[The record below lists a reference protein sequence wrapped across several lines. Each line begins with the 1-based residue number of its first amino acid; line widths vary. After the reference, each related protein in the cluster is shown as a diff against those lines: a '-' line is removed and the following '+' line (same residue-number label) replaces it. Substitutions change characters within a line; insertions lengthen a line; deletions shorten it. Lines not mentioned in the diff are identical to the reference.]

1 MNLRGGSAA
10 GYGGAQNRVGNVN
23 QGQARPGQARTVK
36 CYNCN
41 DTGHI
46 ARNCTQPK
54 RPQNSEYY
62 KDKMLLMQAQENGVA
77 LDAEQLLFLVG
88 GQDTAFDDD
97 VDEQPV
103 QDLALNV
110 DNVFQADDYDAF
122 DFDVDE
128 APTTQTMFMANLSS
142 ADPVTDEAGP
152 SYDLGILSEV
162 PDHEHYQDA
171 ACAHHEG
178 HVKDNE
184 VPVVHSDTSSI
195 PTDAFMMIYN
205 DMCESHDQS
214 VSNPSRNTI
223 VKNSLTTELA
233 TYKEHV
239 DLYEQRAKFELTE
252 REQKI
257 NEQLRLV
264 ISEQDIQC
272 AGSDTQPPILDR
284 TDFASWQQRIRL
296 YCRGKENEVNILKSM
311 DEGPYHMGTVR
322 ETLAESTEGTPQY
335 GPKRTRAYS
344 DLTSDEK
351 DRFAKLINDM
361 RNIKM
366 TMSRLQLNSKFV
378 NNMLPEWDEQPVQDL
393 ALNVDNV
400 FQDDDCDAFDS
411 DVDEALTVQTM
422 FMANLSSADPDAAC
436 AHHEGH
442 VTHDSDAACA
452 HHEGHVTH
460 DSVQL
465 DHVVDSHADYTS
477 DSNMILY
484 DQYVKD
490 NEVLVVHN
498 DASYVPTDA
507 FLMIYNDMCESHD
520 QSVSNP
526 SRNTVV
532 KHSLTAELATY
543 KEHVELELHSI
554 KLQLASTI
562 NNHKSM
568 VEEVTILKN
577 DFKQKGNKYLE
588 DFLDMK
594 SLKEKVEDRLIKQD
608 QSLQTVH
615 MLYRPKPHSNEL
627 NRVAI
632 GYKNPLCLTRAKQVQ
647 PALYNGY
654 EIIKTNHAPAI
665 VHNTEDT
672 LEITEIT
679 RKKMNAKMNDPE
691 CVTRK
696 VKIAPHDYS
705 KENFLA
711 TFTPQKQ
718 LTPEQT
724 FWSNDLMKLKFEAL
738 KERIKVSRPIKAL
751 TVYPP
756 NTPATLVPKR
766 VTPTGLTE
774 GERGFEQTKE
784 CYLKEV
790 IPFFKTLKD
799 NFEGNQKALTK
810 EIKEMKDVFEE
821 LKAEVAQYAV
831 DRKHDAIERK
841 NLLIAND
848 NLIAACLSQEVFSV
862 ATNSELNELSQLQ
875 VTYSDTDRTLTV
887 QTADSQIT
895 KLSEQVT
902 NLQAQNDLF
911 RAKNDKI
918 KHHCK
923 ELYDSIKITR
933 AKHIEKDR
941 IKWGQLEKPLLR
953 AHKEHLSS
961 VPERPRVYSDLTSKE
976 KYWYNADIRA
986 INILLQGL
994 PKDIYTLIN
1003 HYIDAKDIWDNVKML
1018 LEGSELTKEDWE
1030 SQLYDDF
1037 EHFRQHKGESIH
1049 NYYGRFVIAV
1059 KLNRVLRD
1067 SNYDQ
1072 LYAYLKQ
1079 NETHAQENKM
1089 MLERFSQSTVDP
1101 LALMSNVSN
1110 PQHYSS
1116 SYSTSSSTQGRQN
1129 RGQGMNPR
1137 GGSAAGYRGSQN
1149 RVSNV
1154 NSGHARPGQARPADD
1169 CDAFDSDM
1177 DDVPIAQTMFMVN
1190 LSSADPVTDEVGP
1203 SYDSDILS
1211 EVQDHDHYQDAVCAH
1226 HEEHVMH
1233 DNVQLN
1239 HVVDSYAD
1247 YTSDSNI
1254 ILYDQNNR
1262 DAHLDYL
1269 RHLKESVE
1277 TIRDIVEEAKV
1288 VRLLDRSIVSAC
1300 RVKSCPNAS
1309 GSQPKSNPKT
1319 NRISPAKGINKLP
1332 VEDQLRKTKSHPRT
1346 SNRVD
1351 SSSRLKRIVVQI
1363 VLWYL
1368 DSGCSKHM
1376 TGDRSRLMNF
1386 IKKFI
1391 GTVRFGNDHFGA
1403 IMGYGDYVIG
1413 DSVISR
1419 VYYVEGLG
1427 YNLFSVGQFCDSDL
1441 EVAFRKHSCYV
1452 RDTDGVELIKGSR
1465 RSNLYTISVE
1475 DMMKSSPITV
1485 NWGLWYPKDTAMTL
1499 TAYADADNACCQDM
1513 RRSTSGSAQFLGDKL
1528 VSWSSKKQKSTA
1540 ISTTEAE
1547 YIAMSGCC
1555 AQILWMRSQLT
1566 DYGFDFNKIP
1576 LYCDNRSAIDLCC
1589 NNVQHSRSKH
1599 IDICHHFIREQ
1610 VERGVVELYFVTM
1623 DYQLADIFT
1632 KALPRHRFELIL
1644 SHLDKMADVNA
1655 PSGQASKMTPHVRTD
1670 DQILPRI
1677 RCQLDE
1683 HWFVLTKDTLREAL
1697 QITPVNDNQAF
1708 IPPPT
1713 ADVLINFINELG
1725 YPKLVKNVSNV
1736 VTNDM
1741 FQPWRA
1747 LITIINLCLTGKTY
1761 GFERPRAPVLQIL
1774 WGIVKRSNID
1784 YAERIWKEFTQS
1796 IHTFIE
1802 DEWNLSWHTT
1812 GKKKATLIVIPSICP
1827 VGKIRSLKSV
1837 AASKAEDVP
1846 AMEPQVAAEDA
1857 DLQKALEESMETAYA
1872 LPRGPLPPVVIREP
1886 ESGKY
1891 QALSEVPGKDKAKV
1905 TEEQVAHDLLSL
1917 QKPKKK
1923 SPVDQYIFQRRVSE
1937 PTGSSGHDESPY
1949 VVLGQSDSEE
1959 ESEKVVLGADEG
1971 DQGEGQAGPDPS
1983 AQAEGQKGSDTGAQD
1998 EGQAGSN
2005 PEEIFEGQA
2014 GPDPGNAGTDKHSIP
2029 SPMVY
2034 AGSNRE
2040 HMDIDVADVSPQPS
2054 TEQLDEGFT
2063 ATAYLKV
2070 QENLKLAV
2078 EEQVLLEDPASS
2090 SGTLSSLQHLSKD
2103 ISFGDLFFSDKPSEA
2118 DNDKATTKTEVESM
2132 VYVTIQQDMSSIP
2145 PMTSPIVD
2153 LTSRAVSPKVHQQFK
2168 ATTTETTT
2176 TKTTTTTLP
2185 PPPAPQ
2191 QSTTEAMMM
2200 KRIGE
2205 LKHIM
2210 ANLIQVNK
2218 EMKERLDKHRARL
2231 YTLEQLDIPQQVS
2244 KAISE
2249 VVTDAVDWAMQAPLQ
2264 NRFRDL
2270 LEADMKEILHQ
2281 RMWETKSYKSHE
2293 DHMQLF
2299 EALEK
2304 SMNRDHFEE
2313 LAQDLAE
2320 ARKKKKK
2327 SRKLPKTPPGS
2338 PSHQPHPPP
2347 SPARPSGASGALGAF
2362 RSSQEPP
2369 RPHPPSSIDQESLSK
2384 GSAAPSS
2391 SKTTASAEYQ
2401 AWTTT
2406 DVRLRPS
2413 ILLTHADLAMDED
2426 MGPDEQAQ
2434 LLDDEDTGSA
2444 HILKASALASNYSPP
2459 SEDSLLTQTGDI
2471 ATFIDWFCKRRE
2483 ECHKLLT
2490 DSVDDPI
2497 LRHNV
2502 SKLLLLGGPPGQ
2514 VTIQSNFF
2522 FNKDLEYLRYDSKGN
2537 RHALSISKMKVTYY
2551 PNVRLEQM
2559 VPDQFWVEEECKY
2572 DIAAMYGIS
2581 HWWFQRQR
2589 FYIDRHTSGGD
2600 RDAVRTHM
2608 RILTVVRIEVFSLYR
2623 QRIED
2628 FQLGIESYQTQ
2639 LNLTK
2644 PQWDATGFEYKH
2656 DYTVINSPRTVMFR
2670 DKYGVQMM
2678 MRFNEIHKYSD
2689 GTLQQIDEAL
2699 DYRVNEFRINRMN
2712 PGLNMRFWTRKD
2724 VDRSKAF
2731 MFAIQR
2737 RLKTRRIF
2745 HNLESFVGGR
2755 LREGD
2760 HRLLKRTK

>member
-1 MNLRGGSAA
+1 
-10 GYGGAQNRVGNVN
+10 
-23 QGQARPGQARTVK
+23 
-36 CYNCN
+36 
-41 DTGHI
+41 
-46 ARNCTQPK
+46 
-54 RPQNSEYY
+54 
-62 KDKMLLMQAQENGVA
+62 
-77 LDAEQLLFLVG
+77 
-88 GQDTAFDDD
+88 
-97 VDEQPV
+97 
-103 QDLALNV
+103 
-110 DNVFQADDYDAF
+110 
-122 DFDVDE
+122 
-128 APTTQTMFMANLSS
+128 
-142 ADPVTDEAGP
+142 
-152 SYDLGILSEV
+152 
-162 PDHEHYQDA
+162 
-171 ACAHHEG
+171 
-178 HVKDNE
+178 
-184 VPVVHSDTSSI
+184 
-195 PTDAFMMIYN
+195 
-205 DMCESHDQS
+205 
-214 VSNPSRNTI
+214 
-223 VKNSLTTELA
+223 
-233 TYKEHV
+233 
-239 DLYEQRAKFELTE
+239 
-252 REQKI
+252 
-257 NEQLRLV
+257 
-264 ISEQDIQC
+264 DIQC

-490 NEVLVVHN
+490 NEDAACAHHEGHVTHDSVQLDHVVNSHADYTSDSNMILYDQYVKDNEVLVVHN

-543 KEHVELELHSI
+543 KEHVEL
-554 KLQLASTI
+554 
-562 NNHKSM
+562 
-568 VEEVTILKN
+568 
-577 DFKQKGNKYLE
+577 
-588 DFLDMK
+588 
-594 SLKEKVEDRLIKQD
+594 
-608 QSLQTVH
+608 
-615 MLYRPKPHSNEL
+615 
-627 NRVAI
+627 VAI

-738 KERIKVSRPIKAL
+738 KERIK
-751 TVYPP
+751 
-756 NTPATLVPKR
+756 
-766 VTPTGLTE
+766 
-774 GERGFEQTKE
+774 
-784 CYLKEV
+784 
-790 IPFFKTLKD
+790 
-799 NFEGNQKALTK
+799 
-810 EIKEMKDVFEE
+810 
-821 LKAEVAQYAV
+821 
-831 DRKHDAIERK
+831 
-841 NLLIAND
+841 
-848 NLIAACLSQEVFSV
+848 
-862 ATNSELNELSQLQ
+862 ELSQLQ

-933 AKHIEKDR
+933 AKHIEK
-941 IKWGQLEKPLLR
+941 LEKPLLR

-1254 ILYDQNNR
+1254 ILYDQYVKDNEKQLTPEQIFWSN
-1262 DAHLDYL
+1262 DLMKLKSKA
-1269 RHLKESVE
+1269 LKEQTKVSRPIKALTVYPPNTPATLVPKRITPTGLTEVE
-1277 TIRDIVEEAKV
+1277 RGFEQTKECYLKEVIPFFKTLKDNFEGIQKALTKEIKEMKDVFEELEPEVAQYAVDRKHDAIERKNLLIENDTQLTEMHVANTTIEARCLELEAELANLRNKSHHDNQEELINHFSKLKLQVTRSDTDRTLKVRTTDSHIPKLTDQVTNLQAQNDLFRAENDKIKQHYKELYDFIKITRAKHIEQVTKLTTENVNMKTIV
-1288 VRLLDRSIVSAC
+1288 

-1475 DMMKSSPITV
+1475 DMMKSSPIPHSEASSSEDISSTESPYVSQTLHHLNEWSKDHPLDNVIGNPSRPVSIENNLPLIPCGAYTAQYYQKLNRRISNMQLLKIAGFKPCKMRLTNLIHFKTRHGWWQRDIDKMRVLTLRNHLHRLLASRLFASSSPTPQKFGLDSCDSVDTPMVDRLKLDEDPLGIPVDQTRFCRTV